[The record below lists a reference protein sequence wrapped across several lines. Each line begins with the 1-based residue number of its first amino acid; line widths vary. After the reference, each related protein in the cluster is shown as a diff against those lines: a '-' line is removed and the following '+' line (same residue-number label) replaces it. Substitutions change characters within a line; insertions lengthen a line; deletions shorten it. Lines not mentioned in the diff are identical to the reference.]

1 MPIALG
7 RKLKL
12 DIPIV
17 AQFVAERNGA
27 PLARLLE
34 ELQES
39 FGCRRRAAQDAL
51 AILVSGGWLTRSAA
65 KNDRRQKHYFLTQ
78 QGGDDLCSARGRREM
93 RCARWRYSTTS
104 TKARKRRGIEP
115 HLAPEPLLDALTK
128 GKTCRLTP
136 PASHTFK
143 QMRRKDY
150 HGSHSGQVQQN
161 SGLYRVVTRGYP
173 ICRTCFPSASI
184 AHSPFPL
191 SFT

>member
-1 MPIALG
+1 MFAMPIALG

-65 KNDRRQKHYFLTQ
+65 RDTT
-78 QGGDDLCSARGRREM
+78 GRR
-93 RCARWRYSTTS
+93 
-104 TKARKRRGIEP
+104 
-115 HLAPEPLLDALTK
+115 
-128 GKTCRLTP
+128 
-136 PASHTFK
+136 
-143 QMRRKDY
+143 
-150 HGSHSGQVQQN
+150 
-161 SGLYRVVTRGYP
+161 YRTLGRSS
-173 ICRTCFPSASI
+173 RSSD
-184 AHSPFPL
+184 
-191 SFT
+191 